1 MGIMAGNRLHTDGQ
15 QPELDY
21 HPCCD
26 QYKDGGEESCTLP
39 LDTHAV
45 TSTPVAKSWSPRF
58 SRTIRGSERVGG
70 PAVGRPALSSNTPL

>member
-1 MGIMAGNRLHTDGQ
+1 LNHN
-15 QPELDY
+15 
-21 HPCCD
+21 PCCN
-26 QYKDGGEESCTLP
+26 QHQNGGEERCPLS

-45 TSTPVAKSWSPRF
+45 TSTLVAKSWSPRF